1 MAQLA
6 ALLQLTQLWTVLAG
20 LTPAADTAANVADAD
35 YNAQRILAA
44 EFWKRE
50 KQDAARLL
58 QVAHIE
64 AVHEW
69 KHVYHDKTE
78 NHRNYMTNN

>member
-1 MAQLA
+1 MPQPSPRSECLLQLIMAQLA

-64 AVHEW
+64 AVA
-69 KHVYHDKTE
+69 
-78 NHRNYMTNN
+78 